1 MHLVVNKIKS
11 ESKVN
16 RNLLIT
22 VLLNIFISIA
32 ELIGGILSNSLALI
46 SDAIHNFSDGLAIA
60 ITYASQKISNKQS
73 NQSNTFGYKRIQI
86 LSALFNAVTLIAIC
100 IFLLFEAYQRFL
112 NPEPVQSVPMFIVA
126 SIGLIANIIGVFLLK
141 DKGIIINEPS
151 VVAVNNKTGQILAI
165 GEEAKKMVGK
175 TPSYIT
181 ATRPLVNGVISDFEV
196 TEQMLKYFI
205 EKASASSKKLFG
217 IGGFSRVI
225 IGIPCG
231 VTEVERKAVRDAAK
245 NAGARTV
252 FLIEEPLAS
261 AIGAKLQIQE
271 AGGNFIV
278 DIGGGTTEV
287 AVISLGG
294 IVVSRSLRV
303 AGDKLNDDIIQFA
316 QKEYKLL
323 IGERTAE
330 HIKISIGSAMP
341 SKEKKEMAMR
351 GRNLVTGLPEEV
363 VIFNDD
369 VQRALE
375 RSVRQIVSAIKT
387 TIEETPPELLADV
400 MTDGIFLAGGGSM
413 LKDLDVLISKET
425 KMPCKIVDDP
435 LTSVVRGAGI
445 ALENIETLSEVM
457 SKDNEEEAFT

>member
-1 MHLVVNKIKS
+1 MFKK
-11 ESKVN
+11 
-16 RNLLIT
+16 LISMMSVDMAIDLGT
-22 VLLNIFISIA
+22 A
-32 ELIGGILSNSLALI
+32 NSLV
-46 SDAIHNFSDGLAIA
+46 
-60 ITYASQKISNKQS
+60 Y
-73 NQSNTFGYKRIQI
+73 
-86 LSALFNAVTLIAIC
+86 V
-100 IFLLFEAYQRFL
+100 
-112 NPEPVQSVPMFIVA
+112 
-126 SIGLIANIIGVFLLK
+126 K

-205 EKASASSKKLFG
+205 EKASASSKKMFG
-217 IGGFSRVI
+217 IASFSRVI

-245 NAGARTV
+245 NAGAKTV

-287 AVISLGG
+287 AVVSLGG
-294 IVVSRSLRV
+294 IVTSRSLRV

-330 HIKISIGSAMP
+330 FIKINIGSAMP

-400 MTDGIFLAGGGSM
+400 MTDGIFLAGGGSL

-457 SKDNEEEAFT
+457 SKDNEEEVFK

>member
-1 MHLVVNKIKS
+1 MLNKIK
-11 ESKVN
+11 
-16 RNLLIT
+16 NL
-22 VLLNIFISIA
+22 FSF
-32 ELIGGILSNSLALI
+32 LSMDMAIDLGTANSLV
-46 SDAIHNFSDGLAIA
+46 
-60 ITYASQKISNKQS
+60 Y
-73 NQSNTFGYKRIQI
+73 
-86 LSALFNAVTLIAIC
+86 V
-100 IFLLFEAYQRFL
+100 
-112 NPEPVQSVPMFIVA
+112 
-126 SIGLIANIIGVFLLK
+126 K
-141 DKGIIINEPS
+141 DRGIIINEPS

-165 GEEAKKMVGK
+165 GEEAKKMVGR

-181 ATRPLVNGVISDFEV
+181 ATRPLVSGVISDFEV

-205 EKASASSKKLFG
+205 EKAVAGSKKWFG
-217 IGGFSRVI
+217 FGYSPRVI

-261 AIGAKLQIQE
+261 AIGAQLPIQE

-294 IVVSRSLRV
+294 IVVFRSLRV
-303 AGDKLNDDIIQFA
+303 AGDKLNDDIVQFA

-330 HIKISIGSAMP
+330 YIKINIGSAMP
-341 SKEKKEMAMR
+341 LKEKKDIPMR

-363 VIFNDD
+363 VVFNDD
-369 VQRALE
+369 IQRALE
-375 RSVRQIVSAIKT
+375 RSVKQIISAIKT

-400 MTDGIFLAGGGSM
+400 MTNGIYLAGGGSL
-413 LKDLDVLISKET
+413 LKGLDVLISRET
-425 KMPCKIVDDP
+425 KMPCKVIDDP
-435 LTSVVRGAGI
+435 LTSVVRGCGI
-445 ALENIETLSEVM
+445 ALENIDTLADLM
-457 SKDNEEEAFT
+457 QKDEEWGAPV